1 MLSEA
6 LTRRT
11 HRLVYIAIIILVAV
25 IAVGG
30 FFYAKYFL

>member
-1 MLSEA
+1 MCMLSEA

-25 IAVGG
+25 VAVGG
-30 FFYAKYFL
+30 FVLHYL